1 MGEGVVVHLVYGE
14 LQDLMQV
21 LQAVEAIAGVLFVAQ
36 EEPKRKNNR
45 RYILIHSIHFFSNFS
60 CMFLKPKLFFSN
72 FDPNSSNLLD
82 IRNLQEQGKKAICY
96 RKLFRPFI
104 V

>member
-21 LQAVEAIAGVLFVAQ
+21 LQAVEAIAGVYFVAQ
-36 EEPKRKNNR
+36 EEPKKKKNGC
-45 RYILIHSIHFFSNFS
+45 YIFIH
-60 CMFLKPKLFFSN
+60 
-72 FDPNSSNLLD
+72 
-82 IRNLQEQGKKAICY
+82 
-96 RKLFRPFI
+96 

>member
-36 EEPKRKNNR
+36 EEPKRKNNG
-45 RYILIHSIHFFSNFS
+45 RYILIHDFGACF
-60 CMFLKPKLFFSN
+60 
-72 FDPNSSNLLD
+72 
-82 IRNLQEQGKKAICY
+82 
-96 RKLFRPFI
+96 
-104 V
+104 

>member
-36 EEPKRKNNR
+36 EEPKKKKNG
-45 RYILIHSIHFFSNFS
+45 RYIFIHSIFFFPNL
-60 CMFLKPKLFFSN
+60 MVKYLRLVGLLKIKP
-72 FDPNSSNLLD
+72 
-82 IRNLQEQGKKAICY
+82 
-96 RKLFRPFI
+96 
-104 V
+104 